1 MAMAKA
7 TLNLMWRYP
16 MAALFAFFCLG
27 LAATASATR
36 GAESVNGIAAIV
48 NDKVITYSEVRD
60 VVEPRE
66 RLLRSQYTGEELV
79 KKITDLRKAALQ
91 DLIDRELIIQAFE
104 KDKLVIPQ
112 HFIDERVDEVIKEN
126 FGGDRNAFIKTMEA
140 QKFTMSK
147 FRDMERQKIIV
158 MAMRAKNVK
167 SNLIVPPAKI
177 EEYYRQHKD
186 QFSNKAQVKLRMIM
200 IPGHVESGGG
210 AAQKSMADE
219 IRAKLITGADFDK
232 MAQMY
237 SEDSTR
243 DLGGDWG
250 WIDDKT
256 LSPEL
261 SQVAFSL
268 KPGEISKVVD
278 IGGNHYILKVE
289 ARQGGEVKPL
299 TKELRVEIEHRL
311 RQDQAH
317 ELEQHWLASLRSK
330 AYIKTF

>member
-1 MAMAKA
+1 MAKA
-7 TLNLMWRYP
+7 TVNLIWRYP
-16 MAALFAFFCLG
+16 MAAMLAFSCLG
-27 LAATASATR
+27 VAATASPTR
-36 GAESVNGIAAIV
+36 GAEAINGIAAVV

-66 RLLRSQYTGEELV
+66 RLLRAQYSGDELA
-79 KKITDLRKAALQ
+79 KKITELRKAALQ
-91 DLIDRELIIQAFE
+91 DLIDRQLIIQAFDKE
-104 KDKLVIPQ
+104 KLVIPP
-112 HFIDERVDEVIKEN
+112 HLIDERVEAVIKEN
-126 FGGDRNAFIKTMEA
+126 FGGDRAAFIKTMEA

-147 FRDMERQKIIV
+147 FRDLERDKIIV
-158 MAMRAKNVK
+158 QAMRGKNVK
-167 SNLIVPPAKI
+167 SNLLIPPGKV
-177 EEYYRQHKD
+177 EEYYHQHRD
-186 QFSNKAQVKLRMIM
+186 LFSSKPQVKLRMIM
-200 IPGHVESGGG
+200 IPGHADSGGG
-210 AAQKSMADE
+210 VAQQSMAEE

-261 SQVAFSL
+261 SKVAFSL

-278 IGGNHYILKVE
+278 LGGNHYILKVD
-289 ARQGGEVKPL
+289 ARQGGDLKPL
-299 TKELRVEIEHRL
+299 TKELRSEIEGLL
-311 RQDQAH
+311 RQEQAK
-317 ELEQHWLASLRSK
+317 ELQEHWLASLRSK

>member
-1 MAMAKA
+1 MVKAIMNFSWRSHMAG
-7 TLNLMWRYP
+7 LLGS
-16 MAALFAFFCLG
+16 AALTV
-27 LAATASATR
+27 AAIASPSR

-48 NDKVITYSEVRD
+48 NNKVITYSQVRD
-60 VVEPRE
+60 VCEPRE
-66 RLLRSQYTGEELV
+66 RLLRAQYSGDALV
-79 KKITDLRKAALQ
+79 KKIVELRKAALQ

-104 KDKLVIPQ
+104 KENLAIPP
-112 HFIDERVDEVIKEN
+112 HFVDERVEEVIKEN
-126 FGGDRNAFIKTMEA
+126 FGGDRHAFIKTMEA

-147 FRDMERQKIIV
+147 FRDVERDKIIV
-158 MAMRAKNVK
+158 SAMRAKNVK
-167 SNLIVPPAKI
+167 SNLIIPPGKV
-177 EEYYRQHKD
+177 EKYYQEHKE

-200 IPGHVESGGG
+200 IPGRPEGGE
-210 AAQKSMADE
+210 AQKTMADE

-256 LSPEL
+256 LSKPL
-261 SQVAFSL
+261 SDAAFKL
-268 KPGEISKVVD
+268 HPGEISNVID
-278 IGGNHYILKVE
+278 LGGNHYILKVE

-299 TKELRVEIEHRL
+299 KDVRAEIEALL
-311 RQDQAH
+311 RQEQAH
-317 ELEQHWLASLRSK
+317 ELQDHWLAGLRAK

>member
-1 MAMAKA
+1 MAKA
-7 TLNLMWRYP
+7 TLNFIWRYP
-16 MAALFAFFCLG
+16 MAALFAFSCLG
-27 LAATASATR
+27 VAATASATR

-66 RLLRSQYTGEELV
+66 RLLRSQYSGAELV
-79 KKITDLRKAALQ
+79 KKITELRKAALQ
-91 DLIDRELIIQAFE
+91 DLIDRQLIIQAFDKE
-104 KDKLVIPQ
+104 KLVIPP
-112 HFIDERVDEVIKEN
+112 HFIDERVDATIKES
-126 FGGDRNAFIKTMEA
+126 FGGDRNAFIKTMES

-147 FRDMERQKIIV
+147 FRDLERQKIIV
-158 MAMRAKNVK
+158 QAMRAKNVK
-167 SNLIVPPAKI
+167 SNLLVPPAKI
-177 EEYYRQHKD
+177 EEYYRQHRD

-200 IPGHVESGGG
+200 IPGHPDSGGG

-278 IGGNHYILKVE
+278 VGGNHYILKVE
-289 ARQGGEVKPL
+289 ARQGGEMKPL
-299 TKELRVEIEHRL
+299 SKELRAEIEGRL
-311 RQDQAH
+311 RQEQAQQLQ
-317 ELEQHWLASLRSK
+317 EHWLASLRSK

>member
-1 MAMAKA
+1 MAKA

-48 NDKVITYSEVRD
+48 NEKVITYSEVRD

-186 QFSNKAQVKLRMIM
+186 QFPTRRRSNC
-200 IPGHVESGGG
+200 E
-210 AAQKSMADE
+210 
-219 IRAKLITGADFDK
+219 
-232 MAQMY
+232 
-237 SEDSTR
+237 
-243 DLGGDWG
+243 
-250 WIDDKT
+250 
-256 LSPEL
+256 
-261 SQVAFSL
+261 
-268 KPGEISKVVD
+268 
-278 IGGNHYILKVE
+278 
-289 ARQGGEVKPL
+289 
-299 TKELRVEIEHRL
+299 
-311 RQDQAH
+311 
-317 ELEQHWLASLRSK
+317 
-330 AYIKTF
+330 

>member
-1 MAMAKA
+1 M
-7 TLNLMWRYP
+7 
-16 MAALFAFFCLG
+16 
-27 LAATASATR
+27 
-36 GAESVNGIAAIV
+36 
-48 NDKVITYSEVRD
+48 
-60 VVEPRE
+60 
-66 RLLRSQYTGEELV
+66 
-79 KKITDLRKAALQ
+79 Q
-91 DLIDRELIIQAFE
+91 DLIDRQLIIQAFE
-104 KDKLVIPQ
+104 KEKLVIPP
-112 HFIDERVDEVIKEN
+112 HFIDERVDAVIKEN
-126 FGGDRNAFIKTMEA
+126 FGGDRNAFIKTMES

-147 FRDMERQKIIV
+147 FRALERQKIIV
-158 MAMRAKNVK
+158 QAMRAKNVK

-200 IPGHVESGGG
+200 IPGHPESGGT
-210 AAQKSMADE
+210 AQKSMADE

-261 SQVAFSL
+261 SQAAFSL
-268 KPGEISKVVD
+268 KPGEISKVID

-299 TKELRVEIEHRL
+299 TKEVRAEIEGRL
-311 RQDQAH
+311 RQEQAQQLQ
-317 ELEQHWLASLRSK
+317 EHWLAGLRSK

>member
-1 MAMAKA
+1 V
-7 TLNLMWRYP
+7 
-16 MAALFAFFCLG
+16 C
-27 LAATASATR
+27 
-36 GAESVNGIAAIV
+36 
-48 NDKVITYSEVRD
+48 
-60 VVEPRE
+60 EPRE
-66 RLLRSQYTGEELV
+66 RLLRSQYSGGELV
-79 KKITDLRKAALQ
+79 KKITELRKAALQ
-91 DLIDRELIIQAFE
+91 DLIDRQLILQAFE
-104 KDKLVIPQ
+104 KDKLVIPP
-112 HFIDERVDEVIKEN
+112 HFIDERVDQVIKEN
-126 FGGDRNAFIKTMEA
+126 FGGDRHAFIKTMEA

-147 FRDMERQKIIV
+147 FRDLERDKIIV
-158 MAMRAKNVK
+158 QAMRSKNVK
-167 SNLIVPPAKI
+167 SDLLIPPGKV

-200 IPGHVESGGG
+200 IPGHADSGGG
-210 AAQKSMADE
+210 AAQASMADE

-256 LSPEL
+256 LSAPL

-278 IGGNHYILKVE
+278 LGGNHYILKVE

-299 TKELRVEIEHRL
+299 KDVRADIEARL
-311 RQDQAH
+311 RQEQAQQLQ
-317 ELEQHWLASLRSK
+317 EHWLASLRSK